1 MKKLML
7 NVWRGIVGAEYGF
20 TEEGNEQWYYFVS
33 LVINLMLIWWL
44 GPQSDAL
51 VFTIL
56 AVIHLVTI
64 CIFGYLMLD
73 EEGVFYSYLYYA
85 THLVLLIMAL
95 LTNFWWAVI
104 TTLITLLAVSMA
116 PDCTGINYYIRDDE
130 ISSNNPKL
138 LLIFN
143 TIIFIAFVVVDFLLP
158 IKLWIKLAIIAGMLL
173 LHPLIDY
180 LEGDCIIISDCTA
193 DSIDVIIESIKK
205 LKNRK

>member
-20 TEEGNEQWYYFVS
+20 TEEGNEQWYYFVT
-33 LVINLMLIWWL
+33 VYIY
-44 GPQSDAL
+44 
-51 VFTIL
+51 
-56 AVIHLVTI
+56 
-64 CIFGYLMLD
+64 GYLMLS
-73 EEGVFYSYLYYA
+73 EESVVYSYLYYA
-85 THLVLLIMAL
+85 THLFLLIMAL
-95 LTNFWWAVI
+95 LTNFGWAVI

-158 IKLWIKLAIIAGMLL
+158 IKLWIKLAIIVGMLL

-180 LEGDCIIISDCTA
+180 LEGKGIIISDCTA
-193 DSIDVIIESIKK
+193 DSIDVIMESIKK